1 MQSYSGLRSLLA
13 ATLLTSAMPALAGV
27 RMLIDHAAP
36 VPQSS
41 AIRFDLTV
49 LNPSQSAVDFS
60 FPETVQVQLTWA
72 GKTYALV
79 ARRTAAEAMNASIG
93 PSGFREAA
101 YQITLPQDAAA
112 GGGGLLSIE
121 GSDSRIAVAS
131 PASDISAGSV
141 AVAAAP
147 VETGEAAVQ
156 EASAD
161 RPFFANFS
169 AYEPIY
175 AVYGRSHDNDTR
187 IQFSL
192 KYQLFGDPKSG
203 PGERRWIDNFYIAY
217 TQRIFMDIGEKSNPI
232 HAIDFQ
238 PEFFYQWQPRA
249 IGGGTELGGQ
259 LGLRHVSNGDGGL
272 DSRSYNLI
280 FVRPQLGWDFAG
292 QHLTLSPSA
301 WAYLGKDTHNP
312 DIARYR
318 GYTGLGMTF
327 GSEKGLMLTA
337 DSKYSFGS
345 GKGAVEGTLS
355 YPLSNLIDGYNVH
368 IFAQGFTGYGENLL
382 DYNRRSSHVRFG
394 IGLVR

>member
-1 MQSYSGLRSLLA
+1 MRRGLRGLLA
-13 ATLLTSAMPALAGV
+13 VTLLAGTAPALADV
-27 RMLIDHAAP
+27 RLLIDHAAP
-36 VPQSS
+36 AAQSS
-41 AIRFDLTV
+41 AIRFNLTV
-49 LNPSQSAVDFS
+49 LNPSQSAVDYS
-60 FPETVQVQLTWA
+60 FPESLQVQLTWA
-72 GKTYALV
+72 GKTYALA
-79 ARRTAAEAMNASIG
+79 ARREAAETANASIG
-93 PSGFREAA
+93 PSGFSEAA
-101 YQITLPQDAAA
+101 YQLALPADVSAS
-112 GGGGLLSIE
+112 GGSGLLALE
-121 GSDSRIAVAS
+121 GSDNRIAVAS
-131 PASDISAGSV
+131 PVSGATTGVV
-141 AVAAAP
+141 AIAEAP
-147 VETGEAAVQ
+147 VESGSAPIQ

-175 AVYGRSHDNDTR
+175 AVYGPSHDNDTR

-192 KYQLFGDPKSG
+192 KYQLFGDPKAG
-203 PGERRWIDNFYIAY
+203 PGERRWIDNFYLAY

-272 DSRSYNLI
+272 DSRSYNLVFI
-280 FVRPQLGWDFAG
+280 RPQLGWNFAG

-318 GYTGLGMTF
+318 GYSGLGLTF
-327 GSEKGLMLTA
+327 GSEKGLMLIA

-355 YPLSNLIDGYNVH
+355 YPMSNLIGGYNVH
-368 IFAQGFTGYGENLL
+368 LFVQGFTGYGENLL